1 MNVRGTMS
9 ISSYVHM
16 ILIVEIEGEVEHSKV
31 LVLFKGVTPKMN
43 KGQNTLSTWESV
55 KLIAKIII
63 FYPLLEWTNRHCSCV
78 ELVEY
83 IPFYYSHVA
92 FGVWMKKL

>member
-1 MNVRGTMS
+1 MLEGC

-43 KGQNTLSTWESV
+43 KGQNTLSTWESI
-55 KLIAKIII
+55 KLVAKII
-63 FYPLLEWTNRHCSCV
+63 FYPLLEWTNVHCGCV

-83 IPFYYSHVA
+83 ILFDYLHIV
-92 FGVWMKKL
+92 FGVRIKKL

>member
-43 KGQNTLSTWESV
+43 KGQNTLFTRECV
-55 KLIAKIII
+55 KSISNIKL
-63 FYPLLEWTNRHCSCV
+63 FDPLLEWTNGHCCCV
-78 ELVEY
+78 EVVEY
-83 IPFYYSHVA
+83 FPFDYLHVV
-92 FGVWMKKL
+92 FGVWIKKL